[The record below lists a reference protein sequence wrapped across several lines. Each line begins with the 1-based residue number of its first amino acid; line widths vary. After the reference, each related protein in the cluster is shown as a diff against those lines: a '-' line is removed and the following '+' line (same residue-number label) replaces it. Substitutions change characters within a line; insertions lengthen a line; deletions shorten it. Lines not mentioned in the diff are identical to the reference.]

1 MTCSQHAKTIQDEIM
16 RDAKA
21 VHLRRPTIMNHE
33 NIVEKRN
40 AEIRINCLAKL
51 HTMDEDN
58 AKHNLK
64 VSANRDAACKLL
76 KKADDRGC
84 LERGA
89 QLSDESNIEVCC
101 LDTFGSLTKPEGIYC
116 CS

>member
-1 MTCSQHAKTIQDEIM
+1 MACSQHAKTIREEIM

-21 VHLRRPTIMNHE
+21 VHLSRPTIMNHE

-58 AKHNLK
+58 VKHNLK
-64 VSANRDAACKLL
+64 VSASRDAACKLL
-76 KKADDRGC
+76 KKAEDQGY
-84 LERGA
+84 LE
-89 QLSDESNIEVCC
+89 
-101 LDTFGSLTKPEGIYC
+101 
-116 CS
+116 